1 VVRPAAGNAVPEAAI
16 QKYKDW
22 IPEPAPN
29 LIRGQARNDNTVKA
43 LPNEIEL
50 RDPRRTA
57 PEKLKTI
64 IRQPVKRN

>member
-1 VVRPAAGNAVPEAAI
+1 MACPPARDAVPETAI

-22 IPEPAPN
+22 IP
-29 LIRGQARNDNTVKA
+29 GQARNDNTVKA